1 MDVFISYDSGVPGV
15 EMGKAVEMS
24 VLYLFAMLRIGGF
37 IIAAP
42 VFGARFIPLQV
53 RIVTS
58 VILTLPVMSYA
69 ELPDV
74 EALLNTSAVGLIL
87 GELAIGVSAGLLLM
101 IFFSAAVMAGDRIAA
116 TAGLGFAAQVDPASG
131 AQAPVVGQLFS
142 LALMVFFVASDSH
155 LVALR
160 VILDSY
166 IYIPPG
172 SVFDTGIL
180 IQSGIAAAGE
190 MFAFAARLM
199 MPVVTVLLLVNMG
212 IGVITR
218 SAPQLNIF
226 SFGFPL
232 TMTVTIVLL
241 YLGAPVMATA
251 MDRLI
256 EASVD
261 ALMQM
266 MTEAANG

>member
-1 MDVFISYDSGVPGV
+1 MENLVSYDSGVPALQLG
-15 EMGKAVEMS
+15 EALDMA
-24 VLYLFAMLRIGGF
+24 LLFLFAMLRIGGF

-58 VILTLPVMSYA
+58 VILTIPVMSFA
-69 ELPDV
+69 ELPDP
-74 EALLNTSAVGLIL
+74 EILLTSRGVGLIL
-87 GELAIGVSAGLLLM
+87 GELAIGISAGLLLM
-101 IFFSAAVMAGDRIAA
+101 IFFSAAVMAGDRIAS
-116 TAGLGFAAQVDPASG
+116 TAGLGFAAQIDPASG
-131 AQAPVVGQLFS
+131 TQAPVVGQLFS

-160 VILDSY
+160 IMLDSY
-166 IYIPPG
+166 EFIPPG
-172 SVFDTGIL
+172 TLFDTGIL

-190 MFAFAARLM
+190 MFGFAVRLM
-199 MPVVTVLLLVNMG
+199 MPVVSVLLMVNMA

-241 YLGAPVMATA
+241 YLGAPILGVA
-251 MDRLI
+251 MDKLI
-256 EASVD
+256 EASID

>member
-1 MDVFISYDSGVPGV
+1 MEGFISYDSGVPGV
-15 EMGKAVEMS
+15 EIGKAVEMS
-24 VLYLFAMLRIGGF
+24 VLFLFAMLRIGGF
-37 IIAAP
+37 VIAAP
-42 VFGARFIPLQV
+42 VFGARFVPLQV
-53 RIVTS
+53 RIVMS
-58 VILTLPVMSYA
+58 VILTIPIVNYA
-69 ELPDV
+69 ELP
-74 EALLNTSAVGLIL
+74 APGTLMQTQAVGLIL
-87 GELAIGVSAGLLLM
+87 GELAIGLTAGLLLM

-116 TAGLGFAAQVDPASG
+116 TAGLGFAAQIDPASG
-131 AQAPVVGQLFS
+131 TQAPVVGQLFS

-160 VILDSY
+160 IILDSY
-166 IYIPPG
+166 VYIPPG

-190 MFAFAARLM
+190 MFIFAVKLM
-199 MPVVTVLLLVNMG
+199 MPVVSVLLMVNMA

-241 YLGAPVMATA
+241 YLGAPILGMA
-251 MDRLI
+251 MDKLI
-256 EASVD
+256 QASID